1 VLTLC
6 DQGKSQARPPG
17 KFRRKT
23 NQAASVCK
31 FASNV
36 NGYYVIIEGAEDTR
50 KKEPIG
56 MQGLDRITFDPNI
69 MGGRATIRGM
79 RNTVARIL
87 NLVAGGLTNQ
97 QIIEQYPYVDEQ
109 DIRQS
114 LLYASWLAEE
124 QVFPLGKIPA

>member
-1 VLTLC
+1 
-6 DQGKSQARPPG
+6 
-17 KFRRKT
+17 
-23 NQAASVCK
+23 
-31 FASNV
+31 
-36 NGYYVIIEGAEDTR
+36 
-50 KKEPIG
+50 